1 MSLQVKGRY
10 YMIEILLIAALAAAG
25 PIPAFAAEM
34 HQFDVP
40 AEDAS
45 SAIRDFAAQAHVQIL
60 VAGENVMQ
68 QHLHAVSGEYSTD
81 QGLRLLL
88 ADSGLSPKYVGDRS
102 IALITVAQEST
113 IPPHEDAT
121 KGSSDRLRL
130 AQANQGTYGSPSIAS
145 DSSHGASAT
154 SEGANQLTEVIVTA
168 QKRTERL
175 QDVPLSLSVID
186 AETLLQQNALAAKDY
201 LPQVPG
207 VALDQVGSGQDQ
219 ITIRGIAT
227 GFGSNPTVGITI
239 DQVPFG
245 SSVYASLGCCILPEL
260 DPLVLD
266 RVEVLRGP
274 QGTLY
279 GANAMGGLIAFV
291 TSTPSKT
298 ESAGRAEIDA
308 STVEHGN
315 QGYGVRVAYS
325 TPLVTDRFALQVSAF
340 DRQDPGYI
348 SDPLQGRSDVNEA
361 HVSGGRLAL
370 DAKLLDLL
378 TMKFSALYQQTTSG
392 GSNMV
397 DIGLSGTPLYGP
409 YEHERMPG
417 TDGLDEHLQFYTL
430 NLTAALG
437 PVSVT
442 SLTGYQRLFFS
453 DPTDYTPVFGPLLP
467 LFYPGETNLG
477 MALFNVIHTDRWTEE
492 LRVASSGQTRLQY
505 VAGVFYSSESNGI
518 FQQLAPETYTTGAYL
533 AALPQALI
541 ANLQQNYT
549 QHAAFANVTFNVTDR
564 FDIGAGGRYSHNN
577 QNVSQV
583 QSGELIGP
591 TTTTAAV
598 SATEKPITYSFSG
611 RYHFDPDEMLYARIA
626 SGFRAGGPN
635 FTYPPGHA
643 SFDPDTTVNYE
654 LGFKSESWDHR
665 LVVNPALYY
674 IDWTK
679 IQVLQTSSTGLNYFT
694 NGGTAASKG
703 LELSLDV
710 LPASGLHVSG
720 NVAYDDAKLTQDAPP
735 NTFYGLAGD
744 QLPFTAK
751 WTATIASDYV
761 RPISGAVSVFGGFTA
776 TYTGVRLIDF
786 TPVAT
791 VPRLPMP
798 AFTTVDLR
806 FGSKIERLRATLFVR
821 NVGNTRGFLGGTDYT
836 AGVTNSPT
844 GPWAAALITPRTIGL
859 SLSADF

>member
-1 MSLQVKGRY
+1 MSLQVKGRS

-25 PIPAFAAEM
+25 PIPAFATEM

-45 SAIRDFAAQAHVQIL
+45 SAIRDFATQAHVQIL
-60 VAGENVMQ
+60 VAGENVTQ

-102 IALITVAQEST
+102 IALITVSQAST
-113 IPPHEDAT
+113 IPPNEDAT
-121 KGSSDRLRL
+121 KGSSGRLRL
-130 AQANQGTYGSPSIAS
+130 AQANQGTNPLAVDHSFQSAAAMSESAS
-145 DSSHGASAT
+145 
-154 SEGANQLTEVIVTA
+154 QLEEVLVTA

-175 QDVPLSLSVID
+175 QDVPLSVSVID

-266 RVEVLRGP
+266 RIEILRGP

-279 GANAMGGLIAFV
+279 GANAMGGLISFV
-291 TSTPSKT
+291 TSTPST
-298 ESAGRAEIDA
+298 NESAGRAEVDA

-315 QGYGVRVAYS
+315 QGYGVRAAYS
-325 TPLVTDRFALQVSAF
+325 TPLVTDQFALQVSAF

-348 SDPLQGRSDVNEA
+348 SDPLQGRSNVNEA
-361 HVSGGRLAL
+361 HVSGGRIAL
-370 DAKLLDLL
+370 DGKLLDFL
-378 TMKFSALYQQTTSG
+378 TMKFSALYQQTTSS

-397 DIGLSGTPLYGP
+397 DIGLSGVPLYGP
-409 YEHERMPG
+409 SEHERMPG

-467 LFYPGETNLG
+467 MFYPGTPNLG
-477 MALFNVIHTDRWTEE
+477 LALLNVIHTDRWTEE
-492 LRVASSGQTRLQY
+492 FRIASSGQSRLQY
-505 VAGVFYSSESNGI
+505 VAGVFYSSESNDI
-518 FQQLAPETYTTGAYL
+518 YQQLAPETYTTGAYL
-533 AALPQALI
+533 ASLPQALI
-541 ANLQQNYT
+541 ASLQQNYT
-549 QHAAFANVTFNVTDR
+549 QYAAFANVTFNVTDR
-564 FDIGAGGRYSHNN
+564 LDIGAGGRYSHND
-577 QNVSQV
+577 QQVSQI

-591 TTTTAAV
+591 TATTAAV
-598 SATEKPITYSFSG
+598 SSTEKPTTYSFTG

-643 SFDPDTTVNYE
+643 SFDPDTTLNYE

-679 IQVLQTSSTGLNYFT
+679 IQVLQTSSSGLNYFT
-694 NGGTAASKG
+694 NGGTASSKG
-703 LELSLDV
+703 LELSLEV
-710 LPASGLHVSG
+710 VPVKGLHVTG
-720 NVAYDDAKLTQDAPP
+720 NVAYDDAKLTQNAPP
-735 NTFYGLAGD
+735 NTFDGFAGD
-744 QLPFTAK
+744 QLPFTSK
-751 WTATIASDYV
+751 WTANIAGDYV
-761 RPISGAVSVFGGFTA
+761 RPITGAVSVFGGFTA
-776 TYTGVRLIDF
+776 TYTGARLIDF
-786 TPVAT
+786 TPVAA

-806 FGSKIERLRATLFVR
+806 FGAHIERLRATLFVR
-821 NVGNTRGFLGGTDYT
+821 NVGDTRGFVGGTDFT
-836 AGVTNSPT
+836 SGVTNSPT

-859 SLSADF
+859 SLSANF